1 VNAEQEATLFRKMAE
16 SKARRDREAEVYL
29 SARLATGPALVS
41 SVKLEAKRRGVS
53 WASVRLARYTLGV
66 QSILAQVGQVWK
78 LPNVREPDKT

>member
-1 VNAEQEATLFRKMAE
+1 MNAEQEAAIFRKLAE
-16 SKARRDREAEVYL
+16 SKAKRNREGEAYL

-41 SVKLEAKRRGVS
+41 SLKLEAKRRGVS

-78 LPNVREPDKT
+78 LPGGART

>member
-41 SVKLEAKRRGVS
+41 SLKLEAKRRGVS

-66 QSILAQVGQVWK
+66 QSILAQIGQVWK
-78 LPNVREPDKT
+78 LPNGGGT